1 MAYFLVLV
9 TGELNKSAQ
18 VLQSKVDAIQ
28 APSRPP
34 WPLSSFR
41 RKAKEVQKQLDENV
55 KSLTLVTKELKNVTG
70 ELNKSTQV
78 LQSKVD
84 AIQAPSRRPQPLSS
98 FRRKAKEVQK
108 QLDENVKSLTLVTK
122 ELENNVSITTPN
134 VVAAVRVG
142 GSIIDFFNMRKTK
155 ELQKQ
160 LDENVKSLTLVTK
173 ELRNVTRELN
183 KSTQVL
189 ESKVD
194 VIQAPS
200 WPSWPL
206 SSFG

>member
-78 LQSKVD
+78 LGSLTNQHRCCKAKWMPFKLHPDLHDLFPRSGSILD
-84 AIQAPSRRPQPLSS
+84 
-98 FRRKAKEVQK
+98 FFNRRKAKEVQK

-122 ELENNVSITTPN
+122 ELE
-134 VVAAVRVG
+134 
-142 GSIIDFFNMRKTK
+142 
-155 ELQKQ
+155 
-160 LDENVKSLTLVTK
+160 
-173 ELRNVTRELN
+173 NVTRELN